1 MIQPVVIP
9 EIEDGIPMPDKHVP
23 RGVWTRMAL
32 EMKPGQSVL
41 CVRTG
46 KTGNLTCL
54 AQAMERLR
62 IKSRT
67 QMQPDGRIRVWRVS
81 E

>member
-1 MIQPVVIP
+1 MRQPVVIP
-9 EIEDGIPMPDKHVP
+9 KIEDGIPMPDKHAP

-41 CVRTG
+41 CTRSG
-46 KTGNLTCL
+46 KIGALTSL
-54 AQAMERLR
+54 AQAMTRLR

-67 QMQPDGRIRVWRVS
+67 QKQPDGRIRVWRVS

>member
-1 MIQPVVIP
+1 MKQPVVIP
-9 EIEDGIPMPDKHVP
+9 KIEDGIPMPD

-41 CVRTG
+41 CPRTG
-46 KTGNLTCL
+46 KAGSLTCL
-54 AQAMERLR
+54 AQAMERLK

-67 QMQPDGRIRVWRVS
+67 QRQPDGRIRVWRVS